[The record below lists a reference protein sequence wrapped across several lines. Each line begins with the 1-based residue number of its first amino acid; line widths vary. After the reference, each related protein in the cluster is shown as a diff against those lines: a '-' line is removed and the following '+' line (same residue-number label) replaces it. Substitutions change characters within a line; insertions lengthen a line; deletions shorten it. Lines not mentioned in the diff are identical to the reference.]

1 MASPP
6 PSGPPTGRLSR
17 RGLLG
22 AALAAAGGAALT
34 GCSGRGG
41 TADGGTALRFL
52 GPNTAESLRP
62 LTDAYRTA
70 RPRSRVDYTAIP
82 PTQLS
87 DVLQLRLTAKDTAI
101 DVYFADQPRVP
112 ALAARGFLTDLGA
125 TRHGTDAR
133 ARAAVSEEQ
142 YTASSWDGHL
152 WSLPLWTSTQYLFH
166 NTRLLNAAGVRPPH
180 PDPAD
185 RWTWE
190 EVTEAGRRTQDRTG
204 AQYALVLEQ
213 IQSYYCLQPL
223 VEGLGGGSGITGDDM
238 LAPAVTTDGWVRA
251 MTWYGRLFAD
261 GLAPRAVTQ
270 AQTSSLFSTG
280 KAAFFVGGP
289 SKLSEFAAVKGLDW
303 GVAPLPYFAD
313 GRPVTPTGSWSIG
326 VNPYSLNAEE
336 AGRFTEFASLDPEGN
351 LASVAVSPLI
361 PANREAFDRYTAD
374 LERHATRATEGVPRI
389 MRHELAHTAVSRPR
403 SIGYTQFETVMGSAF
418 SDIRNGSPAD
428 SRLADA
434 ADELVRT
441 WERLR

>member
-6 PSGPPTGRLSR
+6 PSGPSAGRLSR

-22 AALAAAGGAALT
+22 AALAVAGGAALA
-34 GCSGRGG
+34 GCSGGG
-41 TADGGTALRFL
+41 TADGTASLRFL
-52 GPNTAESLRP
+52 GPNTPESLRP
-62 LTDAYRTA
+62 LTDAFRAA
-70 RPRSRVDYTAIP
+70 RPRARVAYTAIP

-87 DVLQLRLTAKDTAI
+87 DVLQLRLTARDSAI

-112 ALAARGFLTDLGA
+112 ALAARGFLTDLDA
-125 TRHGTDAR
+125 ARPGTGAR

-142 YTASSWDGHL
+142 YGASSWDGRL
-152 WSLPLWTSTQYLFH
+152 WSLPLWTSTQYLFY
-166 NTRLLNAAGVRPPH
+166 NARLLAAAGVRAPGA
-180 PDPAD
+180 DPAD

-190 EVTEAGRRTQDRTG
+190 EVTEAGRRAQDRAG
-204 AQYALVLEQ
+204 AVHALVLEQ

-238 LAPAVTTDGWVRA
+238 LTPAVTTDGWIRA

-280 KAAFFVGGP
+280 KTAFFVGGP
-289 SKLSEFAAVKGLDW
+289 SKLNEFAAVRDLDW

-313 GRPVTPTGSWSIG
+313 GRPVTPTGSWSLG
-326 VNPYSLNAEE
+326 VNPYSARPDE
-336 AGRFTEFASLDPEGN
+336 ARRFVEFASLDPEGN

-361 PANREAFDRYTAD
+361 PANRAAFDRYTAD

-418 SDIRNGSPAD
+418 SDIRNGSPAEA
-428 SRLADA
+428 RLADA